1 MSGDVQVRFC
11 ERPGVRFPRATHR
24 VMVFEREDD
33 ARRVMA
39 VLPKRFEKYALRLHP
54 EKTRLVRF
62 TRPPRNPD
70 GRGSPDAPGS
80 FDFLGFTHHWA
91 RSLKGNW
98 VVKQRTAKN
107 RMSRT
112 LHAIAHWC
120 RENRHEPV
128 REQHRKLSQKLRG
141 HDAYF
146 GITGNHEALK
156 CLRHAVERIWYK
168 WLSRRSWKARLTWKR
183 MRELL
188 RAMPLPPPRAV
199 HSVLLRAA
207 NP

>member
-1 MSGDVQVRFC
+1 MKGRTYLVRY
-11 ERPGVRFPRATHR
+11 ADDA

-54 EKTRLVRF
+54 DKTRLLRF
-62 TRPPRNPD
+62 TRPPWSSD
-70 GRGSPDAPGS
+70 GRGSPDAPES
-80 FDFLGFTHHWA
+80 FDLLGFTHHWA

-112 LHAIAHWC
+112 LRVIADWC
-120 RENRHEPV
+120 RGNRHAPV

-146 GITGNHEALK
+146 GVTGNHEALK
-156 CLRHAVERIWYK
+156 RLRHAVERIWHK
-168 WLSRRSWKARLTWKR
+168 WLSRRSWKARLTWER

-188 RAMPLPPPRAV
+188 GVMPLPPPRAV

-207 NP
+207 NL